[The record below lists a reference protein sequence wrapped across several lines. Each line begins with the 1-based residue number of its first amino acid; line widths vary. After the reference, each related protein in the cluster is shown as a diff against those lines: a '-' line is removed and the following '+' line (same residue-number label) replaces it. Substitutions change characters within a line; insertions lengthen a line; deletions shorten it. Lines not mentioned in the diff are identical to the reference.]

1 MRLEKF
7 ITTKGTAVYINP
19 DQVSQVESEG
29 YVTMIR
35 TNSIYATVKGSIE
48 DVVTKL
54 QAEESRFPH

>member
-29 YVTMIR
+29 DATMIR
-35 TNSIYATVKGSIE
+35 TNSNYATVKGSIE